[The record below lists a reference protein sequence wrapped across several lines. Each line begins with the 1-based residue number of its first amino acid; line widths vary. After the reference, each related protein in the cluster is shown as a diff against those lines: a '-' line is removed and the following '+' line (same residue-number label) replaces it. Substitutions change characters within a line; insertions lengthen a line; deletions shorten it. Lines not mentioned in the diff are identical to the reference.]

1 MCKCTAWHAIVAPDP
16 RIAKIG
22 ITHCGTRTMGRETQK
37 PVPWKTDAS
46 ADKTRFAGKPRS
58 LASSRR
64 GSRAPS
70 EAGDGANAEGDQ
82 TWKTTH
88 DSAFGDSRPGSRL
101 SHRSHATDEV
111 VGFGDAT
118 SWRTTNREFQ
128 YDPNDFVPTPEKK
141 HWDPNTADGRDPRG
155 EIARRRSRIADPA
168 GTGESGIGGW
178 AGVPRMRIRKG
189 AVDPLGGPDRGRSGV
204 LMTHLEDGTARPE
217 DEEPEAEKPFW
228 TKRGVHPMR
237 RKQPVGGSDVLTG
250 LWMSSTT
257 SYGMHAPDYQLTR
270 REKTELAARKIELQN
285 EAPHRP
291 DHVLSAVVHNAFLVD
306 EGGAKVARRVV
317 ADEKEDIKRKAAA
330 AMEAKLHR
338 DLKKLDV

>member
-1 MCKCTAWHAIVAPDP
+1 
-16 RIAKIG
+16 
-22 ITHCGTRTMGRETQK
+22 MGRETQK

-58 LASSRR
+58 LANSRR

-70 EAGDGANAEGDQ
+70 EAGDAAPAEELV
-82 TWKTTH
+82 WRTTH
-88 DSAFGDSRPGSRL
+88 EQSFGDSRPGSRL
-101 SHRSHATDEV
+101 SQRSHATDSV

-141 HWDPNTADGRDPRG
+141 QWDPNFPDGRDPRE
-155 EIARRRSRIADPA
+155 EIARRRSRVADPA
-168 GTGESGIGGW
+168 GTGESDVGGW
-178 AGVPRMRIRKG
+178 AGIPRMSMRKG
-189 AVDPLGGPDRGRSGV
+189 AKDPLGGPDRGRSGV
-204 LMTHLEDGTARPE
+204 LMSHLEAGYDGAPPTEE
-217 DEEPEAEKPFW
+217 DDDEGAEKPFW

-270 REKTELAARKIELQN
+270 REKTDRAARKIEMQHS
-285 EAPHRP
+285 APHRP

-330 AMEAKLHR
+330 AMEAKLAR
-338 DLKKLDV
+338 ELKKLDA

>member
-1 MCKCTAWHAIVAPDP
+1 
-16 RIAKIG
+16 
-22 ITHCGTRTMGRETQK
+22 
-37 PVPWKTDAS
+37 
-46 ADKTRFAGKPRS
+46 
-58 LASSRR
+58 
-64 GSRAPS
+64 
-70 EAGDGANAEGDQ
+70 
-82 TWKTTH
+82 
-88 DSAFGDSRPGSRL
+88 
-101 SHRSHATDEV
+101 
-111 VGFGDAT
+111 
-118 SWRTTNREFQ
+118 
-128 YDPNDFVPTPEKK
+128 
-141 HWDPNTADGRDPRG
+141 
-155 EIARRRSRIADPA
+155 
-168 GTGESGIGGW
+168 
-178 AGVPRMRIRKG
+178 MRIRKG

-270 REKTELAARKIELQN
+270 REKTDRAARKIEMQN

-317 ADEKEDIKRKAAA
+317 AEQGRASDFGRFGERRETRDCGED
-330 AMEAKLHR
+330 
-338 DLKKLDV
+338 V

>member
-1 MCKCTAWHAIVAPDP
+1 
-16 RIAKIG
+16 
-22 ITHCGTRTMGRETQK
+22 MGRETQK

-70 EAGDGANAEGDQ
+70 EAGDGANSEGDH

-178 AGVPRMRIRKG
+178 AGVPRMSIRKG

-204 LMTHLEDGTARPE
+204 LMTHLEDGSAPRPE
-217 DEEPEAEKPFW
+217 DDEPEAEN
-228 TKRGVHPMR
+228 RSGR
-237 RKQPVGGSDVLTG
+237 SGGSTPCVE
-250 LWMSSTT
+250 SNPS
-257 SYGMHAPDYQLTR
+257 
-270 REKTELAARKIELQN
+270 
-285 EAPHRP
+285 
-291 DHVLSAVVHNAFLVD
+291 
-306 EGGAKVARRVV
+306 
-317 ADEKEDIKRKAAA
+317 AAA
-330 AMEAKLHR
+330 TCSPGCG
-338 DLKKLDV
+338 

>member
-1 MCKCTAWHAIVAPDP
+1 
-16 RIAKIG
+16 
-22 ITHCGTRTMGRETQK
+22 MGRETQK

-70 EAGDGANAEGDQ
+70 EAGDGADAEGDQ

-155 EIARRRSRIADPA
+155 EIARRRSRTADPA
-168 GTGESGIGGW
+168 ETGESGIGGW
-178 AGVPRMRIRKG
+178 AGVPRTSIRKG
-189 AVDPLGGPDRGRSGV
+189 AVDPLGGPDRGR
-204 LMTHLEDGTARPE
+204 
-217 DEEPEAEKPFW
+217 
-228 TKRGVHPMR
+228 
-237 RKQPVGGSDVLTG
+237 
-250 LWMSSTT
+250 
-257 SYGMHAPDYQLTR
+257 
-270 REKTELAARKIELQN
+270 
-285 EAPHRP
+285 
-291 DHVLSAVVHNAFLVD
+291 
-306 EGGAKVARRVV
+306 
-317 ADEKEDIKRKAAA
+317 
-330 AMEAKLHR
+330 
-338 DLKKLDV
+338 

>member
-1 MCKCTAWHAIVAPDP
+1 MYKCTAWHAIVAPDP

-70 EAGDGANAEGDQ
+70 EAGDGANPEGDQ

-178 AGVPRMRIRKG
+178 AG
-189 AVDPLGGPDRGRSGV
+189 
-204 LMTHLEDGTARPE
+204 GTE
-217 DEEPEAEKPFW
+217 DE
-228 TKRGVHPMR
+228 H
-237 RKQPVGGSDVLTG
+237 
-250 LWMSSTT
+250 
-257 SYGMHAPDYQLTR
+257 
-270 REKTELAARKIELQN
+270 
-285 EAPHRP
+285 
-291 DHVLSAVVHNAFLVD
+291 
-306 EGGAKVARRVV
+306 
-317 ADEKEDIKRKAAA
+317 
-330 AMEAKLHR
+330 
-338 DLKKLDV
+338 